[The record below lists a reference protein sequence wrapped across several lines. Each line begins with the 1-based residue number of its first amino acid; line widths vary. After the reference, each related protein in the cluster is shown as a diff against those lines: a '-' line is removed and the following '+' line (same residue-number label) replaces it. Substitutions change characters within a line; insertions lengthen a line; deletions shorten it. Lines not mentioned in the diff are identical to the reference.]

1 MDLFPLL
8 TPKFQQLHTPEEL
21 LFFFFFWVLVNKSI
35 MLLTWPYR
43 VPYGLD
49 VLASLGILK
58 GHCKRSMKMVSL
70 RFLFYLKFSS
80 PPTRGM
86 QHKKRVLQSRADVS
100 QLTDSFLGAIIH
112 SSHCQF
118 PCKTGKG
125 HAKC

>member
-1 MDLFPLL
+1 ML
-8 TPKFQQLHTPEEL
+8 
-21 LFFFFFWVLVNKSI
+21 
-35 MLLTWPYR
+35 LLTWPYR

-49 VLASLGILK
+49 VLASMGILK

-70 RFLFYLKFSS
+70 RFLFYLKFSA

-86 QHKKRVLQSRADVS
+86 QHKKWVLQSRADVS

-118 PCKTGKG
+118 PCKTGEG